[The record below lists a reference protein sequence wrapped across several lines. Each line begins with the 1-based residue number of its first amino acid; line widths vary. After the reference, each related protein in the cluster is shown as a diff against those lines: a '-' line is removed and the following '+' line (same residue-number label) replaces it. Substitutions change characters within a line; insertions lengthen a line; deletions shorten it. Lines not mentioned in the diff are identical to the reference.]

1 MLEIKNL
8 DLKYGRIQVIW
19 DLTMSI
25 YNNEAVGIFG
35 PNGAGKTTLISSI
48 VGLIKPE
55 TGELIFEGNS
65 LIGFKTHEIIRK
77 GISLVPQERELFP
90 FMTVEENL
98 KLGAAYVPNAR
109 NRISEN
115 LDFVFEIF
123 PILKERIHQ
132 LAGTMSGGQQ
142 RMLAIGRA
150 LMANPKLLI
159 LDEPSLGLQPSLV
172 IELFQKLVEIKKSGV
187 SIMLAE
193 QNVKQGLKVIDRG
206 YVLENGKIV
215 MEDIGQNLANSPHI
229 QKSYLGV

>member
-55 TGELIFEGNS
+55 KGELIFEGNS

-109 NRISEN
+109 NKISEN

-150 LMANPKLLI
+150 LMANPKY
-159 LDEPSLGLQPSLV
+159 E
-172 IELFQKLVEIKKSGV
+172 FQGGFIVL
-187 SIMLAE
+187 
-193 QNVKQGLKVIDRG
+193 QGLHILSHLDQVAGIIKVVPG
-206 YVLENGKIV
+206 L
-215 MEDIGQNLANSPHI
+215 
-229 QKSYLGV
+229 